1 MIIECVICFLIGYG
15 TRGAIH
21 IYAQKL
27 RRFKAE
33 CRRKAWRSA
42 EVKYRRA
49 TFDLNI

>member
-15 TRGAIH
+15 ARGAIH

-33 CRRKAWRSA
+33 CRRKAM
-42 EVKYRRA
+42 RRA
-49 TFDLNI
+49 ELEIKRRTFEFNI